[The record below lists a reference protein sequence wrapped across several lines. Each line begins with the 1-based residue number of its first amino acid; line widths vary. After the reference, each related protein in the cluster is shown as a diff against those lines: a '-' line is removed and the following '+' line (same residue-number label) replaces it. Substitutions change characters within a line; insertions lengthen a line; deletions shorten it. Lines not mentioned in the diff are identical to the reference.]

1 MIQVLSGSGRSRDGS
16 CDEYLFHQ
24 GTLYTAYRFLGCRKA
39 VSDGSFFYTF
49 RTWAPRADEV
59 RLVSD
64 FTDWERGI
72 ALTRITDKGIWEVT
86 VQSDVSLAG
95 SVYKYLVIAN
105 GKGVCKGDPY
115 ALYSKGGDDGGTVI
129 TDRPGYAFSDEA
141 WLSHRKNTVATSK
154 KGHYLSAPVNIY
166 EVHPGSFDRKDDGG
180 YLSYRELADLLVSYV
195 KTMGYTHVEL
205 MPIAEYP
212 FDGSWGYQVCAYYAP
227 TSRFGTPDD
236 FRYFVDTMH
245 RAGVGVILDWVPA
258 HFPKDEWGLYE
269 FDGHPLYEYQGKDRM
284 ESRSWGTRFFDLGRE
299 EVQSFLISN
308 ALYWFREFHIDGL
321 RVDAVASML
330 YLDYDRLPGEWIP
343 NPDGGNRNLEA
354 VAFLQKLNSVLFAE
368 FPDVLMIAEESTSFA
383 GVTHPVS
390 EGGLGFNLK
399 WNMGWAND
407 FYDYLETDPVFRK
420 YHHHALNFPLMY
432 AFGENYVLPI
442 THDEVVHGK
451 RSLIGKIA
459 GSYEDKF
466 RQFRCALLL
475 QMTYPGKKLLFMGCE
490 YAQFSEWDFK
500 RGLEWFMLDYP
511 IHRETREYVASL
523 NRFYL
528 ERPELWEVDFE
539 GSGFSWIDADN
550 AAGNLVSFIR
560 RDAKGNEIIV
570 VISFSG
576 SENTVLIPAKRKE
589 RKEILFEAC
598 GTGEKRPDLPAKKI
612 GDRYAVQL
620 TLPPFSGFVLQ
631 KAKAKP
637 KAAEIRYKKID

>member
-1 MIQVLSGSGRSRDGS
+1 MIQVVSEGGLPRGE
-16 CDEYLFHQ
+16 CTDEYLFHQ
-24 GTLYTAYRFLGCRKA
+24 GTLYSAYRFLGCRST
-39 VSDGSFFYTF
+39 VSDGSFFYSF

-64 FTDWERGI
+64 FLDWERGYPMKRV
-72 ALTRITDKGIWEVT
+72 TEKGVWELLVR
-86 VQSDVSLAG
+86 SDVSLAG
-95 SVYKYLVIAN
+95 SVYKFLVISS
-105 GKGVCKGDPY
+105 GVAHCKGDPY
-115 ALYSKGGDDGGTVI
+115 ALYSKGGDDGGSIV
-129 TDRPGYAFSDEA
+129 TDESAYVFSDDK
-141 WLSHRKNTVATSK
+141 WLAYRKKAVATSP

-166 EVHPGSFDRKDDGG
+166 EVHPGSFDRGEDGE
-180 YLSYRELADLLVSYV
+180 YLSYRELADRLVPYV

-212 FDGSWGYQVCAYYAP
+212 YDGSWGYQVCAYYAP
-227 TSRFGTPDD
+227 TSRFGSPDD

-245 RAGVGVILDWVPA
+245 RGGIGVLLDWVPA

-343 NPDGGNRNLEA
+343 NSEGGNRNPEA
-354 VAFLQKLNSVLFAE
+354 VAFLQKLNSVLFSE

-383 GVTHPVS
+383 KVTHPVS

-407 FYDYLETDPVFRK
+407 FYEYLATDPVFRK

-432 AFGENYVLPI
+432 AFSENYVLPI

-451 RSLIGKIA
+451 KSLIGKIS

-490 YAQFSEWDFK
+490 YAQFSEWNYK

-511 IHRETREYVASL
+511 IHRETREYTASL

-528 ERPELWEVDFE
+528 SRPELWEVDF
-539 GSGFSWIDADN
+539 SPAGFTWIDADN

-560 RDAKGNEIIV
+560 RDARGEEIEV

-576 SENTVLIPAKRKE
+576 SENRVYIPAKRGE
-589 RKEILFEAC
+589 SREILFEAC
-598 GTGEKRPDLPAKKI
+598 GTGESRPPLKTKKQ
-612 GDRYAVQL
+612 GDRYVVPL
-620 TLPPFSGFVLQ
+620 TLPPFSGYVLKKIKMSDKQ
-631 KAKAKP
+631 SP
-637 KAAEIRYKKID
+637 IRYKKID

>member
-1 MIQVLSGSGRSRDGS
+1 MIQVVSGSGLSRGGS
-16 CDEYLFHQ
+16 TDEYLFHQ
-24 GTLYTAYRFLGCRKA
+24 GTLYSAYRYLGCQCT
-39 VSDGSFFYTF
+39 VSDGSCFYTF

-59 RLVSD
+59 RLISD
-64 FTDWERGI
+64 FTDWERG
-72 ALTRITDKGIWEVT
+72 LEMKRVTEKGVYEVT
-86 VQSDVSLAG
+86 VRSDVSLAG
-95 SVYKYLVIAN
+95 AVYKYLVVS
-105 GKGVCKGDPY
+105 GGVGRCKGDPY
-115 ALYSKGGDDGGTVI
+115 ALSSKGGDDGGSVVV
-129 TDRPGYAFSDEA
+129 DGSDYVFKDEK
-141 WLSHRKNTVATSK
+141 WLAYRRKTVAASP
-154 KGHYLSAPVNIY
+154 KGHYLSAPVNVY
-166 EVHPGSFDRKDDGG
+166 EVHLGSFDRGENG
-180 YLSYRELADLLVSYV
+180 EYLSYRELADRLVSYV

-236 FRYFVDTMH
+236 FRYFVDVMH
-245 RAGVGVILDWVPA
+245 RAGIGVILDWVPA
-258 HFPKDEWGLYE
+258 HFPKDEWGLFE

-343 NPDGGNRNLEA
+343 NAEGGNKNPEA
-354 VAFLQKLNSVLFAE
+354 VAFLQKLNAVLFSE

-383 GVTHPVS
+383 KVTHPVS

-407 FYDYLETDPVFRK
+407 FYEYLSTDPVFRK

-432 AFGENYVLPI
+432 AFSENYVLPI

-451 RSLIGKIA
+451 RSLIGKISGA
-459 GSYEDKF
+459 YEDKF

-490 YAQFSEWDFK
+490 YAQFSEWDYQK
-500 RGLEWFMLDYP
+500 GLEWFMLDYP
-511 IHRETREYVASL
+511 IHRETREYTASL

-528 ERPELWEVDFE
+528 SRPELWEIDFE
-539 GSGFSWIDADN
+539 PGGFSWIDADD
-550 AAGNLVSFIR
+550 AEGNLVSFVR
-560 RDAKGNEIIV
+560 RDAKGEEILV

-576 SENTVLIPAKRKE
+576 AENRVKLPAKRGE
-589 RKEILFEAC
+589 VYDILFEAC
-598 GTGEKRPDLPAKKI
+598 GTGEGRPPIKAQKN
-612 GDRYAVQL
+612 GAVWSVPL
-620 TLPPFSGFVLQ
+620 TLPPFSGFVLK
-631 KAKAKP
+631 KAEKNVK
-637 KAAEIRYKKID
+637 KTTVRYRKID

>member
-1 MIQVLSGSGRSRDGS
+1 MIQVVSEDGRSRDGRA
-16 CDEYLFHQ
+16 DEYLFHQ
-24 GTLYTAYRFLGCRKA
+24 GTLYSAYRFLGCQKT
-39 VSDGSFFYTF
+39 VSGDSFFYTF

-64 FTDWERGI
+64 FADWERG
-72 ALTRITDKGIWEVT
+72 LPMERVTEKGIWELT
-86 VQSDVSLAG
+86 VRSDESLAG
-95 SVYKYLVIAN
+95 AVYKYLVISS
-105 GKGVCKGDPY
+105 GVGHCKGDPY
-115 ALYSKGGDDGGTVI
+115 ALYSKGGEDGGTII
-129 TDRPGYAFSDEA
+129 TDGTEYTFGDGS
-141 WLSHRKNTVATSK
+141 WLAYRKRTVAVSE

-166 EVHPGSFDRKDDGG
+166 EIHPGSFDRKDDGE
-180 YLSYRELADLLVSYV
+180 YLTYRELADRLVSYV

-212 FDGSWGYQVCAYYAP
+212 FDGSWGYQVCGYFAP

-236 FRYFVDTMH
+236 FRYFVDLFH
-245 RAGVGVILDWVPA
+245 RAGIGVILDWVPA

-308 ALYWFREFHIDGL
+308 ALYWFREFHVDGL

-343 NPDGGNRNLEA
+343 NPDGENKNLEA
-354 VAFLQKLNSVLFAE
+354 VAFLRKLNEVLFSE

-383 GVTHPVS
+383 AVTHPVS

-407 FYDYLETDPVFRK
+407 FYEYLSTDPVFRK

-451 RSLIGKIA
+451 KSLIGKIC

-490 YAQFSEWDFK
+490 YAQFSEWDYK

-511 IHRETREYVASL
+511 IHRETREYTASL

-528 ERPELWEVDFE
+528 SRPELWEVDFDPD
-539 GSGFSWIDADN
+539 GFSWIDADN
-550 AAGNLVSFIR
+550 AEGNLVSFIR
-560 RDAKGNEIIV
+560 RDAGGGEIVI

-576 SENTVLIPAKRKE
+576 SPNRVFLPAKRGDAF
-589 RKEILFEAC
+589 EILFEAC
-598 GTGEKRPDLPAKKI
+598 GTGESRPPLKAKKT
-612 GDRYAVQL
+612 GERYVVPLELA
-620 TLPPFSGFVLQ
+620 PFSGFVLKRMKKTAKRPAFRYQ
-631 KAKAKP
+631 KT
-637 KAAEIRYKKID
+637 D

>member
-1 MIQVLSGSGRSRDGS
+1 MIQVVSEGGLPRGE
-16 CDEYLFHQ
+16 CTDEYLFHQ
-24 GTLYTAYRFLGCRKA
+24 GTLYSAYRFLGCRST
-39 VSDGSFFYTF
+39 VSDGSFFYSF

-64 FTDWERGI
+64 FLDWERGYPMKRV
-72 ALTRITDKGIWEVT
+72 TEKGVWELLVR
-86 VQSDVSLAG
+86 SDVSLAG
-95 SVYKYLVIAN
+95 SVYKFLVISS
-105 GKGVCKGDPY
+105 GVAHCKGDPY
-115 ALYSKGGDDGGTVI
+115 ALYSKGGDDGGSIV
-129 TDRPGYAFSDEA
+129 TDESAYVFSDDK
-141 WLSHRKNTVATSK
+141 WLAYRKKAVATSP

-166 EVHPGSFDRKDDGG
+166 EVHPGSFDRGEDGE
-180 YLSYRELADLLVSYV
+180 YLSYRELADRLVPYV

-212 FDGSWGYQVCAYYAP
+212 YDGSWGYQVCAYYAP
-227 TSRFGTPDD
+227 TSRFGSPDD

-245 RAGVGVILDWVPA
+245 RAGIGVLLDWVPA

-343 NPDGGNRNLEA
+343 NSEGGNRNPEA
-354 VAFLQKLNSVLFAE
+354 VAFLQKLNSVLFSE

-383 GVTHPVS
+383 KVTHPVS

-407 FYDYLETDPVFRK
+407 FYEYLATDPVFRK

-432 AFGENYVLPI
+432 AFSENYVLPI

-451 RSLIGKIA
+451 KSLIGKIS

-490 YAQFSEWDFK
+490 YAQFSEWDYK

-511 IHRETREYVASL
+511 IHRETREYTASL

-528 ERPELWEVDFE
+528 SRPELWEVDF
-539 GSGFSWIDADN
+539 SPAGFTWIDADN

-560 RDAKGNEIIV
+560 RDARGEEIEV

-576 SENTVLIPAKRKE
+576 SENRVYLPAKRGE
-589 RKEILFEAC
+589 SREILFEAC
-598 GTGEKRPDLPAKKI
+598 GTGESRPPLKTKKQ
-612 GDRYAVQL
+612 GDRYVVPL
-620 TLPPFSGFVLQ
+620 TLPPFSGYVLKKIKMSDKQ
-631 KAKAKP
+631 SP
-637 KAAEIRYKKID
+637 IRYKKID

>member
-1 MIQVLSGSGRSRDGS
+1 MIQVVSGSGLSRGGS
-16 CDEYLFHQ
+16 TDEYLFHQ
-24 GTLYTAYRFLGCRKA
+24 GTLYSAYRYLGCQRA

-59 RLVSD
+59 RLISD
-64 FTDWERGI
+64 FTDWERG
-72 ALTRITDKGIWEVT
+72 LEMKRVTEKGVYEVT
-86 VQSDVSLAG
+86 VRSDVSLSG
-95 SVYKYLVIAN
+95 SVYKYLVVS
-105 GKGVCKGDPY
+105 GGVGRCKGDPY
-115 ALYSKGGDDGGTVI
+115 ALASKGGCDGGSVVV
-129 TDRPGYAFSDEA
+129 DGSDFVFGDEK
-141 WLSHRKNTVATSK
+141 WLAYRRKTVAASP

-166 EVHPGSFDRKDDGG
+166 EVHLGSFDRGENG
-180 YLSYRELADLLVSYV
+180 EYLSYRELADRLVSYV
-195 KTMGYTHVEL
+195 KAMGYTHVEL

-236 FRYFVDTMH
+236 FRYFVDTLH
-245 RAGVGVILDWVPA
+245 RAGIGVLLDWVPA

-343 NPDGGNRNLEA
+343 NAEGGNKNPEA
-354 VAFLQKLNSVLFAE
+354 VAFLQKLNSVLFSE

-383 GVTHPVS
+383 KVTHPVS

-407 FYDYLETDPVFRK
+407 FYEYLSTDPVFRK

-432 AFGENYVLPI
+432 AFSENYVLPI

-451 RSLIGKIA
+451 RSLIGKISGA
-459 GSYEDKF
+459 YEDKF

-490 YAQFSEWDFK
+490 YAQFSEWDYQK
-500 RGLEWFMLDYP
+500 GLEWFMLDYP
-511 IHRETREYVASL
+511 IHRETREYAASL

-528 ERPELWEVDFE
+528 SRPELWEIDFE
-539 GSGFSWIDADN
+539 PGGFSWIDADN
-550 AAGNLVSFIR
+550 AAGNLVSFVR
-560 RDAKGNEIIV
+560 RDATGESIAV

-576 SENTVLIPAKRKE
+576 SGNLVFLPAKRGE
-589 RKEILFEAC
+589 TYEILFEAC
-598 GTGEKRPDLPAKKI
+598 GTGERRPPIKARKR
-612 GDRYAVQL
+612 GDAWGVPL
-620 TLPPFSGFVLQ
+620 TLPPFSGYVL
-631 KAKAKP
+631 KKVKKNVKNATVKY
-637 KAAEIRYKKID
+637 RKID

>member
-1 MIQVLSGSGRSRDGS
+1 
-16 CDEYLFHQ
+16 
-24 GTLYTAYRFLGCRKA
+24 
-39 VSDGSFFYTF
+39 
-49 RTWAPRADEV
+49 
-59 RLVSD
+59 
-64 FTDWERGI
+64 
-72 ALTRITDKGIWEVT
+72 
-86 VQSDVSLAG
+86 
-95 SVYKYLVIAN
+95 
-105 GKGVCKGDPY
+105 
-115 ALYSKGGDDGGTVI
+115 
-129 TDRPGYAFSDEA
+129 
-141 WLSHRKNTVATSK
+141 
-154 KGHYLSAPVNIY
+154 
-166 EVHPGSFDRKDDGG
+166 
-180 YLSYRELADLLVSYV
+180 
-195 KTMGYTHVEL
+195 
-205 MPIAEYP
+205 
-212 FDGSWGYQVCAYYAP
+212 
-227 TSRFGTPDD
+227 
-236 FRYFVDTMH
+236 MH
-245 RAGVGVILDWVPA
+245 RAGIGVILDWVPA
-258 HFPKDEWGLYE
+258 HFPKDEWGLFE

-354 VAFLQKLNSVLFAE
+354 VAFLRKLNAVIFGE

-383 GVTHPVS
+383 AVTHPVS

-407 FYDYLETDPVFRK
+407 FYDYLSTDPVFRK
-420 YHHHALNFPLMY
+420 YHHDALNFPLMY

-451 RSLIGKIA
+451 KSLIGKIS
-459 GSYEDKF
+459 GNYEDKF

-490 YAQFSEWDFK
+490 YAQFSEWDYK

-528 ERPELWEVDFE
+528 SRPELWEIDFD
-539 GSGFSWIDADN
+539 GAGFSWIDADD
-550 AAGNLVSFIR
+550 AAGNLVSFVR
-560 RDAKGNEIIV
+560 RDASGGEITV

-576 SENTVLIPAKRKE
+576 SENRVLLPAKRGDAY
-589 RKEILFEAC
+589 EILFEAC
-598 GTGEKRPDLPAKKI
+598 GTGESRPPLKSKKS
-612 GDRYAVQL
+612 GARYAVAL
-620 TLPPFSGFVLQ
+620 TLPPFSGFVLK
-631 KAKAKP
+631 KAEKP
-637 KAAEIRYKKID
+637 NKRPALSYKKTD

>member
-1 MIQVLSGSGRSRDGS
+1 
-16 CDEYLFHQ
+16 
-24 GTLYTAYRFLGCRKA
+24 
-39 VSDGSFFYTF
+39 
-49 RTWAPRADEV
+49 
-59 RLVSD
+59 
-64 FTDWERGI
+64 
-72 ALTRITDKGIWEVT
+72 
-86 VQSDVSLAG
+86 
-95 SVYKYLVIAN
+95 
-105 GKGVCKGDPY
+105 
-115 ALYSKGGDDGGTVI
+115 
-129 TDRPGYAFSDEA
+129 
-141 WLSHRKNTVATSK
+141 
-154 KGHYLSAPVNIY
+154 
-166 EVHPGSFDRKDDGG
+166 
-180 YLSYRELADLLVSYV
+180 
-195 KTMGYTHVEL
+195 
-205 MPIAEYP
+205 
-212 FDGSWGYQVCAYYAP
+212 YAP
-227 TSRFGTPDD
+227 TSRFGSPDD

-407 FYDYLETDPVFRK
+407 FYDYLATDPVFRK

-451 RSLIGKIA
+451 KSLIGKIA

-490 YAQFSEWDFK
+490 YAQFSEWDYK
-500 RGLEWFMLDYP
+500 HGLEWFMLDYP

-539 GSGFSWIDADN
+539 GSGFGWIDADN
-550 AAGNLVSFIR
+550 AAGNLVSFVR
-560 RDAKGNEIIV
+560 RDAKGNEITV

-576 SENTVLIPAKRKE
+576 SENTVLLPAKRGE
-589 RKEILFEAC
+589 RLEILFEAC
-598 GTGEKRPDLPAKKI
+598 GTGEERPPLPAKKI
-612 GDRYAVQL
+612 GDRYAVPL

-631 KAKAKP
+631 KETTKK
-637 KAAEIRYKKID
+637 KTTGIRYQKID

>member
-1 MIQVLSGSGRSRDGS
+1 MIQVVSGDGRSRGERT
-16 CDEYLFHQ
+16 DEYLFHQ
-24 GTLYTAYRFLGCRKA
+24 GTLYSAYRYLGCQLT
-39 VSDGSFFYTF
+39 VSDGSFFYSF
-49 RTWAPRADEV
+49 RTWAPNADEV

-64 FTDWERGI
+64 FTDWERG
-72 ALTRITDKGIWEVT
+72 LRLERVTDKGIWELT
-86 VQSDVSLAG
+86 VRSDVSLAG
-95 SVYKYLVIAN
+95 SVYKYLVVSH

-115 ALYSKGGDDGGTVI
+115 AVYSKGAGDGGTII
-129 TDRPGYAFSDEA
+129 TDGTNYRFADQA
-141 WLSHRKNTVATSK
+141 WLDYRRKSVATSS

-166 EVHPGSFDRKDDGG
+166 EIHPGSFDRKEDGG
-180 YLSYRELADLLVSYV
+180 YLSYRELAERLVPYV

-258 HFPKDEWGLYE
+258 HFPKDEWGLFE

-299 EVQSFLISN
+299 EVQSFLVSN
-308 ALYWFREFHIDGL
+308 ALYWFREFHVDGL

-343 NPDGGNRNLEA
+343 NAEGGNRNLEA

-407 FYDYLETDPVFRK
+407 FYDYLATDPVFRK

-451 RSLIGKIA
+451 KSLIDKIA
-459 GSYEDKF
+459 GTYEDKF

-490 YAQFSEWDFK
+490 FAQFSEWDYK

-528 ERPELWEVDFE
+528 SRPELWEIDFE

-550 AAGNLVSFIR
+550 AAGNLVSFVR
-560 RDAKGNEIIV
+560 RDARGNEITV

-576 SENTVLIPAKRKE
+576 SRNTVLLPARRGE
-589 RKEILFEAC
+589 SREILFEAC
-598 GTGEKRPDLPAKKI
+598 GTGEVRPALHAEKI
-612 GDRYAVQL
+612 GGRYAIPL
-620 TLPPFSGFVLQ
+620 HLPPFSGFVL
-631 KAKAKP
+631 KRIKKET
-637 KAAEIRYKKID
+637 KRTGIRYEKID